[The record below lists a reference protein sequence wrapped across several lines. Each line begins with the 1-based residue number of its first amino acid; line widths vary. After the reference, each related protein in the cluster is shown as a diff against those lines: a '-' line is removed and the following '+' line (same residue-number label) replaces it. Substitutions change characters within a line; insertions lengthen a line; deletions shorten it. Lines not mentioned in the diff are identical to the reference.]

1 MKGTL
6 LAYSRQLLAWSQS
19 AAQVSQEWGALYAHS
34 ATRAQSLSTFTTN
47 QSRIERCALGL
58 YKDTY
63 GWDILKVFDDWE
75 SEAQRVLG
83 DIAKTEKARDQVS
96 GLDEKVRSLRAA
108 KERRLKSG
116 GTLDKKEET
125 SLESNEAMLDKY
137 NVLLSNMRFNLDK
150 NLAQFFEQ
158 RFGVLDRAFVR
169 FMEIQIEFFRES
181 AAASA
186 NYQSIVDNY
195 RKRFPRA
202 AKGAEDG
209 GANPGQYGPTP
220 DVMSPLPAVAS
231 HAAANGVHDHDV
243 LNLPITQQPRSKS
256 TPPEENGVQ
265 QQQQAQ
271 RKPAHVHHAHHA
283 QHAAHNDRPRRPTH
297 HMGSA
302 PIDADDSGS
311 DSDTSSSES
320 DHDHTDS
327 SDDEHHDATPKQ
339 PTPARRVTSGEPVLD
354 LLWGSDSP
362 PAKKQPVNSKTLP
375 ASLSSKPQQPAEDT
389 LLDFF
394 TPGSGASAPPPSAA
408 AAGNKK
414 PSPTSAAATTGR
426 AAAHTA
432 SPADFFSAGG
442 SSHNLSAPN
451 SKLPQSVSS
460 PALNNVAHASKQKA
474 AAPLDPFDPFSAPS
488 PMAAPAASS
497 SSSGSSSASAGS
509 SSSRPTR
516 SHSPPPNAPG
526 TSQSGLVNAPQVATH
541 ALNDHIEEQQRLKI
555 KQLQEA
561 QEAEEAAL
569 EARRNAEGGLE
580 ATLTAWECNKDGT
593 RVSGTHKANT
603 HGTLRRQGTGLHALL
618 IALGVCFSLLVVLL
632 FLFSFPE
639 KHPQL
644 AFECSHRSLA

>member
-1 MKGTL
+1 MAALRTSMDSMKGTL

-47 QSRIERCALGL
+47 QSRIERTALGL

-96 GLDEKVRSLRAA
+96 GLDEKVKSLRAA
-108 KERRLKSG
+108 KDRRLKSG

-125 SLESNEAMLDKY
+125 ALESNEAMLDKY
-137 NVLLSNMRFNLDK
+137 NVLLSNMRLNLDK

-202 AKGAEDG
+202 AAGSKGAEDG

-231 HAAANGVHDHDV
+231 HASNGVHDNDV
-243 LNLPITQQPRSKS
+243 LSLPMQQPRSKS

-265 QQQQAQ
+265 QQSQQ
-271 RKPAHVHHAHHA
+271 RKPAPVQHH
-283 QHAAHNDRPRRPTH
+283 QHAAHHDRPRRPTH

-311 DSDTSSSES
+311 DSDTDSSES
-320 DHDHTDS
+320 DRDHTDS
-327 SDDEHHDATPKQ
+327 SDDEHDATPKK
-339 PTPARRVTSGEPVLD
+339 PAPAPRVTSGEPVLD

-362 PAKKQPVNSKTLP
+362 PAKKPPVNSKTMP
-375 ASLSSKPQQPAEDT
+375 ASLKQQPAEET

-394 TPGSGASAPPPSAA
+394 TPGSGSSAPPPSAA
-408 AAGNKK
+408 AASGNKK
-414 PSPTSAAATTGR
+414 PSPTAASTAGR
-426 AAAHTA
+426 AAPKQSAHTA

-442 SSHNLSAPN
+442 SSHNLNAPN

-460 PALNNVAHASKQKA
+460 PALNVAHAGSGAGSKQKA

-488 PMAAPAASS
+488 PMAVPAASS
-497 SSSGSSSASAGS
+497 SSSSSAA

-580 ATLTAWECNKDGT
+580 GTLTAWECNKDGT
-593 RVSGTHKANT
+593 RVSGAHTA
-603 HGTLRRQGTGLHALL
+603 
-618 IALGVCFSLLVVLL
+618 S
-632 FLFSFPE
+632 
-639 KHPQL
+639 
-644 AFECSHRSLA
+644 